1 MGSKSLT
8 IENETGKSFALRYRA
23 KLDTVSDCRR
33 EVARIYR
40 EARSGIIDSAECSRL
55 AFVLKTLSGMIES
68 GDLERR
74 LEILEHTHENV
85 S

>member
-1 MGSKSLT
+1 MSSKSLT

-23 KLDTVSDCRR
+23 KLDSVSDVRR

-74 LEILEHTHENV
+74 LEILENTHENV